1 MVISGLSF
9 PKLTVYTSVQK
20 HGKNQFT
27 SWQRDNL
34 TGFTLRLA
42 DVKVEEADRVYG
54 GQQAAQLLDVLLLQ
68 LRQLQFNYF
77 C

>member
-34 TGFTLRLA
+34 TGFTLRF
-42 DVKVEEADRVYG
+42 R
-54 GQQAAQLLDVLLLQ
+54 LLSLYL
-68 LRQLQFNYF
+68 F
-77 C
+77 CFLPWCFSPS